1 MTRAEI
7 RDRLATMIAARL
19 EQLTRDP
26 DARRAFIIKAN
37 AQ

>member
-1 MTRAEI
+1 MTRSEI
-7 RDRLATMIAARL
+7 RDRIATMIAARL
-19 EQLTRDP
+19 DELVRDP